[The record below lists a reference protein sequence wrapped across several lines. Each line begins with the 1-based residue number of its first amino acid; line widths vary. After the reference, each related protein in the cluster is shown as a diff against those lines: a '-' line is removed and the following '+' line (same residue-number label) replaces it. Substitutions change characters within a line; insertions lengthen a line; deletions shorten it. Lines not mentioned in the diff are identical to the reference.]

1 MGRSL
6 GYYGIKMDGHEYSN
20 QLIRDMVETWGDDL
34 GQLDEKSTIFL
45 IWALAGSLGQNDDSE
60 LDPNVVECL
69 HRVDELSRHDKISL
83 IQALAN

>member
-6 GYYGIKMDGHEYSN
+6 GYYGIKINGFDYSN

-34 GQLDEKSTIFL
+34 GQLDEKSTLML
-45 IWALAGSLGQNDDSE
+45 ISALSQSLVQEDDSQ
-60 LDPNVVECL
+60 LDPNVAEAV
-69 HRVDELSRHDKISL
+69 RRIDELSRHDKISL